1 MSRKIGHPQ
10 KNRKLSCDKTILSF
24 AIAMAIFGAIM
35 IFDASVYIANA
46 EKGDPFYYLVQ
57 QLIWLA
63 GGAFL
68 AFIIYWIDYRKL
80 LKLSL
85 PIYFL
90 TIITLVAL
98 LIFGKEINGSRRWL
112 QIGSWFQIQPAEFAK
127 LAVIFYISTWI
138 SKNKYFTEHKKE
150 ENLKTSFIKNF
161 ISLGVI
167 LSCITIPI
175 FLEPDLGTT
184 LMIFAIAFCMFLVG
198 REENIHYIYSGA
210 MLAFSIPVVIL
221 LIVIEPYR
229 LKRFSTYLNLMLTGE
244 VSDPQHTGY
253 QMQQILIGIGS
264 GGLLGTGF
272 GQSRQ
277 RFGYLVENTAFTDS
291 IFAVI
296 LEEIGWLGGIV
307 LITGWLIFSWRGL
320 KVANNAPDKQGKLLA
335 TGITVWLALQT
346 FINMAANLGLIPLT
360 GIPAPLLTYGGSST
374 IVTMMAIGILLNISR
389 YSVKENG
396 RER

>member
-1 MSRKIGHPQ
+1 
-10 KNRKLSCDKTILSF
+10 
-24 AIAMAIFGAIM
+24 MAIFGAIM

-57 QLIWLA
+57 QIIWLA

-85 PIYFL
+85 PIYIL
-90 TIITLVAL
+90 TLITLVAL
-98 LIFGKEINGSRRWL
+98 LILGKEINGSRRWL